1 MINELEEKNNEKIPI
16 LWQVFRH
23 ETGYIFIPT
32 KIIER
37 IKLRIKEKID
47 EKNNNY

>member
-1 MINELEEKNNEKIPI
+1 MVKEEITKEKDGKIPI
-16 LWQVFRH
+16 LWQVFRN
-23 ETGYIFIPT
+23 EAGYINIPT

-47 EKNNNY
+47 EKNY